1 LDHFLKDVGE
11 YASEYTFIAVV
22 RTKIDLIPLYFIAY
36 VGLKKKNMP
45 CKSLNAKGRLIYGWE

>member
-11 YASEYTFIAVV
+11 YAFIAVV

-36 VGLKKKNMP
+36 VGPKKKNKP
-45 CKSLNAKGRLIYGWE
+45 CKSFNVKGRLIYGRE